1 MTDNTPSPAI
11 SISASQIET
20 FRLCQRKWAYAK
32 IDRVPA
38 QQNASAALGEEAHK
52 HRENW
57 LLHGTPPPSDT
68 KAGKLALV
76 GLEHLPPPGI
86 ALVEQP
92 LDFRYP
98 LDDKTIRVTGRIDFL
113 VPNQDPTRLWGE
125 PGVPVVG
132 DHKTTAG
139 EIWAKTAENLLGGD
153 AQAAIYGAFAM
164 ATFNAPAVD
173 LHWSYMIKGSSP
185 KEKQV
190 RARMTR
196 TQTEEQ
202 FGKVLDDARSMLRIV
217 GQDGITASQVEPNA
231 QACEA
236 FGGCAYREI
245 CPLSQT
251 EKVGALM
258 SQASLEEML
267 KMALNGSAPAATP
280 AIFGGAPTPSTTPA
294 QAATAMPAVPMTL
307 VGAPP
312 AAAPLPP
319 SIPSPSLPPAAS
331 VFSLA
336 GLGITAAPA
345 APAPAPAA
353 PAFAHAPLDQAAP
366 AFNLSAMMG
375 AAPASTSTATS
386 APAAGTV
393 TATAPVAMSIV
404 PPDAPAADLQA
415 TEPEEKKKRGRPK
428 GSANKASSSTDEG
441 SGDDALYER
450 MDRLTAAIEKL
461 AIALAAK
468 A

>member
-1 MTDNTPSPAI
+1 MNPAI

-20 FRLCQRKWAYAK
+20 FRLCKRKWAYNK
-32 IDRVPA
+32 IDRIPA
-38 QQNASAALGEEAHK
+38 AQNSSAALGEEAHK

-57 LLHGTPPPSDT
+57 LIHGTPPPADT

-98 LDDKTIRVTGRIDFL
+98 LDDKIVRVTGRIDFL
-113 VPNQDPTRLWGE
+113 IPNQDPTRLWGE

-139 EIWAKTAENLLGGD
+139 EIWAKTPEALLGGD
-153 AQAAIYGAFAM
+153 AQAAIYSAFAL
-164 ATFNAPAVD
+164 ATFNASAVD

-196 TQTEEQ
+196 AQTEEQ
-202 FGKVLDDARSMLRIV
+202 FGKVLDDAKGMLQIV
-217 GQDGITASQVEPNA
+217 GQDGISAVQVEPNA
-231 QACEA
+231 HACEA

-258 SQASLEEML
+258 TQSSLEAML

-280 AIFGGAPTPSTTPA
+280 PIFGGAPDPSTTPA
-294 QAATAMPAVPMTL
+294 QAASVLPAVPLTL

-312 AAAPLPP
+312 AAAPIPP
-319 SIPSPSLPPAAS
+319 AAPSLPPASS

-336 GLGITAAPA
+336 GLGITPA
-345 APAPAPAA
+345 APAPVPAAPPAPAPVAPPAA
-353 PAFAHAPLDQAAP
+353 PAFDLTALTSSASTAAP
-366 AFNLSAMMG
+366 A
-375 AAPASTSTATS
+375 ASVVSS
-386 APAAGTV
+386 
-393 TATAPVAMSIV
+393 TAPVAMSIV
-404 PPDAPAADLQA
+404 PPDAPAADQNA

-428 GSANKASSSTDEG
+428 GVKTAATSSTDEG
-441 SGDDALYER
+441 HDDGLYER

-461 AIALAAK
+461 AAALAAK
-468 A
+468 V

>member
-1 MTDNTPSPAI
+1 MNPAI

-20 FRLCQRKWAYAK
+20 FRLCKRKWAFNK
-32 IDRVPA
+32 IDRIPA
-38 QQNASAALGEEAHK
+38 AQNSSAALGEEAHK

-57 LLHGTPPPSDT
+57 LLNGTPPPADT

-98 LDDKTIRVTGRIDFL
+98 LDDKIVRVTGRIDFL
-113 VPNQDPTRLWGE
+113 IPNQDPARLWGE

-139 EIWAKTAENLLGGD
+139 EIWAKTPEALLGGD
-153 AQAAIYGAFAM
+153 AQAAIYSAFAL
-164 ATFNAPAVD
+164 ATFNASSVD

-196 TQTEEQ
+196 AQTEEQ
-202 FGKVLDDARSMLRIV
+202 FGKVLDDAKGMLQIV
-217 GQDGITASQVEPNA
+217 GQDGISAVQVEPNA
-231 QACEA
+231 HACEA

-258 SQASLEEML
+258 TQSSLEAML

-280 AIFGGAPTPSTTPA
+280 PIFGGAPDPSTTPA
-294 QAATAMPAVPMTL
+294 QAASVLPAVPLTL

-312 AAAPLPP
+312 AAAPIPP
-319 SIPSPSLPPAAS
+319 AAPSLPPASS

-336 GLGITAAPA
+336 GLGITPAAAPAPVPAAPAPVPA
-345 APAPAPAA
+345 APAPAFDLAA
-353 PAFAHAPLDQAAP
+353 L
-366 AFNLSAMMG
+366 
-375 AAPASTSTATS
+375 TSSVSTS
-386 APAAGTV
+386 APAAGAV
-393 TATAPVAMSIV
+393 SSTAPVALSIV
-404 PPDAPAADLQA
+404 PPDAPAADQNA

-428 GSANKASSSTDEG
+428 KAATSTDDGDEG
-441 SGDDALYER
+441 LYER

-461 AIALAAK
+461 AAALAAK
-468 A
+468 V